1 MKNKLFFLTIVFIG
15 YGSLKTF
22 SQGDLLINPHR
33 VIFKATQVKEII
45 DLMNTGEETATY
57 VVSFVQR
64 RMNENG
70 SFSIITTPD
79 AGQNFSDSH
88 LRIYP
93 RRVTLLPGEGQSVM
107 LQRKRSR
114 SLSEGEYRSHLY
126 FRAEAKSVPLANRDD
141 ESKDE
146 SAVGVSIT
154 PIFGTSIPIIIRS
167 GTLDVVATLS
177 DLKIVKTKNPK
188 ITFTAN
194 RTGNI
199 STFGDFTVE
208 YLPLKGKPYSIGVQR
223 GVAIYTTI
231 EKRFISI
238 NLFTTKPNFNFK
250 EGSIKVSYTNREG
263 SKDTIIYSTAE
274 LFLGS

>member
-1 MKNKLFFLTIVFIG
+1 MKNKLFSFTIIFIVCC
-15 YGSLKTF
+15 SFQTF

-45 DLMNTGEETATY
+45 DLMNTGEETTTY

-70 SFSIITTPD
+70 SFSIITIPD

-93 RRVTLLPGEGQSVM
+93 RRITLIPGEGQAVM
-107 LQRKRSR
+107 LQRKRNR
-114 SLSEGEYRSHLY
+114 SLPEGEYRSHLY
-126 FRAEAKSVPLANRDD
+126 FRAEKKSVPLANRDD
-141 ESKDE
+141 QSEDAG
-146 SAVGVSIT
+146 AVGVSIT
-154 PIFGTSIPIIIRS
+154 PVFGTTIPIIIRS
-167 GTLDVVATLS
+167 GTLKVVSTLS
-177 DLKIVKTKNPK
+177 DLKIVNSKEPK

-194 RTGNI
+194 RIGNI
-199 STFGDFTVE
+199 STFGDFDVE
-208 YLPLKGKPYSIGVQR
+208 YIPLKGKPYSIGVQR
-223 GVAIYTTI
+223 GVSIYTTI

-238 NLFTTKPNFNFK
+238 NLITTKSNFNFK
-250 EGSIKVSYTNREG
+250 EGSIKVSYTSREG

>member
-1 MKNKLFFLTIVFIG
+1 MCC
-15 YGSLKTF
+15 SSQTF

-33 VIFKATQVKEII
+33 VIFKATQVKEVI
-45 DLMNTGEETATY
+45 DLMNTGEETTTY

-93 RRVTLLPGEGQSVM
+93 RRITLIPGEGQAVM
-107 LQRKRSR
+107 LQRKRNR
-114 SLSEGEYRSHLY
+114 SLPEGEYRSHLY
-126 FRAEAKSVPLANRDD
+126 FRAEKKSIPLANRDD
-141 ESKDE
+141 QSEDTA
-146 SAVGVSIT
+146 AVGVSIT
-154 PIFGTSIPIIIRS
+154 PVFGTTIPIIIRS
-167 GTLDVVATLS
+167 GTLDVVSTLS
-177 DLKIVKTKNPK
+177 DLKIVKSKNPK

-194 RTGNI
+194 RIGNI

-208 YLPLKGKPYSIGVQR
+208 YIPKKGKPYSVGIQR

-238 NLFTTKPNFNFK
+238 NLITTKSNFNFN
-250 EGSIKVSYTNREG
+250 EGSIKVSYTSREG
-263 SKDTIIYSTAE
+263 SKEDILYSTAE

>member
-1 MKNKLFFLTIVFIG
+1 MKNKLFSFTIIFIVFC
-15 YGSLKTF
+15 SFQTS

-45 DLMNTGEETATY
+45 DLMNTGEETTTY

-70 SFSIITTPD
+70 SFSIITTPE
-79 AGQNFSDSH
+79 AGQKFSDSH

-93 RRVTLLPGEGQSVM
+93 RRITLIPGEGQAVM
-107 LQRKRSR
+107 LQRKRNR
-114 SLSEGEYRSHLY
+114 SLPEGEYRSHLY
-126 FRAEAKSVPLANRDD
+126 FRAEKKSIPLANRDD
-141 ESKDE
+141 QSEDTA
-146 SAVGVSIT
+146 AVGVSIT
-154 PIFGTSIPIIIRS
+154 PVFGTTIPIIIRS

-177 DLKIVKTKNPK
+177 DLKIVNSKNPK

-194 RTGNI
+194 RIGNI
-199 STFGDFTVE
+199 STFGDFDVE
-208 YLPLKGKPYSIGVQR
+208 YIPLKGKSYSIGVQR

-238 NLFTTKPNFNFK
+238 NLSTTKSNFNFK
-250 EGSIKVSYTNREG
+250 EGSIKVSYTSREG
-263 SKDTIIYSTAE
+263 SKETIIYNTAE

>member
-1 MKNKLFFLTIVFIG
+1 MKNKLFSFTIIFIV
-15 YGSLKTF
+15 YCSFQTF

-45 DLMNTGEETATY
+45 DLMNTGKETTTY
-57 VVSFVQR
+57 AVSFVQR

-70 SFSIITTPD
+70 SFSIITIPD
-79 AGQNFSDSH
+79 AGQKFADSH

-93 RRVTLLPGEGQSVM
+93 RRVTLLPGEGQAVM
-107 LQRKRSR
+107 LQRKRNR
-114 SLSEGEYRSHLY
+114 SLPEGEYRSHLY
-126 FRAEAKSVPLANRDD
+126 FRAEKKSVPLANLDD
-141 ESKDE
+141 EIEDTG
-146 SAVGVSIT
+146 AVGVSIT
-154 PIFGTSIPIIIRS
+154 PVFGTTIPIIIRY
-167 GTLDVVATLS
+167 GTLDVVSTLS
-177 DLKIVKTKNPK
+177 DLKIVNSKNPK

-194 RTGNI
+194 RIGNI

-208 YLPLKGKPYSIGVQR
+208 YFPKKGKPYSVGVQR

-238 NLFTTKPNFNFK
+238 NLITTKPNFNFN
-250 EGSIKVSYTNREG
+250 EGSIKVTYTSREG
-263 SKDTIIYSTAE
+263 SKEDIIYSTAE